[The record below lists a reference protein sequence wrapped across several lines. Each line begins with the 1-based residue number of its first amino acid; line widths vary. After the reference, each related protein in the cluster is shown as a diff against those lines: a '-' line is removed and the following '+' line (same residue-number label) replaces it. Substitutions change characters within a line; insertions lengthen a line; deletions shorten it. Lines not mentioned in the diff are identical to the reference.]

1 MDAKKVLEVLDTYD
15 AKFLGVATVIG
26 PNFKPER
33 CDPQTKYQHITN
45 EDWTKLRHTWWAV
58 QQCRE
63 FVDAGRMEKAF
74 RWLGFI
80 QGAMWSAGIYSV
92 EDMANHNKPVGEETD
107 LDPSRVRRFW
117 RIAGLDLF
125 DGTFYDLDGEFATEE
140 SAQEAACKRYDELDK
155 TQASAGDLQ
164 DRVYIVRPD
173 KTKYRALKARTA
185 R

>member
-1 MDAKKVLEVLDTYD
+1 MDAKKVLEVLDIYALRID
-15 AKFLGVATVIG
+15 DMAKATE
-26 PNFKPER
+26 NDLSAKR
-33 CDPQTKYQHITN
+33 CDPTKKYGHSDYAHRI
-45 EDWTKLRHTWWAV
+45 RHVRWCAD
-58 QQCRE
+58 QCRAMAS
-63 FVDAGRMEKAF
+63 DGRMEKAF
-74 RWLGFI
+74 RWLGFM
-80 QGAMWSAGIYSV
+80 QGALWDMGLYSI
-92 EDMANHNKPVGEETD
+92 EELANHNKPAAEETD